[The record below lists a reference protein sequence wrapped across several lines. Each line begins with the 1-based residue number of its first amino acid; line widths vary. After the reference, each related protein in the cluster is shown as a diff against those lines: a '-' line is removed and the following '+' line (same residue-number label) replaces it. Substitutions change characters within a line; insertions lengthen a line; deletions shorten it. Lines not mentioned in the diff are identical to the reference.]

1 MALTKNELLEMI
13 NSTISSNGTKAI
25 TGDALNAALTA
36 LVEASQQHI
45 YEFPEGIWAA
55 NYKNPYIFTEAEA
68 EAFRTAW
75 ANRATTRFVARGTK
89 DGFEFFAEL
98 AGLYDANNATYFF
111 GAGGQSF
118 WDNIFV
124 DLEVSDEDGV
134 LKSYV

>member
-1 MALTKNELLEMI
+1 MALTKDELLEMI

-36 LVEASQQHI
+36 LVEASQPT

-89 DGFEFFAEL
+89 DGYEFFAVV
-98 AGLYDANNATYFF
+98 AGLYVAGDSTYYF
-111 GAGGQSF
+111 GAGGQTF
-118 WDNIFV
+118 WDNIFN
-124 DLEVSDEDGV
+124 DLAVYDVDGV
-134 LKSYV
+134 LQSYV

>member
-1 MALTKNELLEMI
+1 MALTKDELLEMI

-36 LVEASQQHI
+36 IVDASQQHI
-45 YEFPEGIWAA
+45 YEFPKGIWAA
-55 NYKNPYIFTEAEA
+55 NYKNPYIFTEA

-89 DGFEFFAEL
+89 DGYEFFAVV
-98 AGLYDANNATYFF
+98 AGLYDTNNATYFF

-118 WDNIFV
+118 WDNIFF
-124 DLEVSDEDGV
+124 DLEVLDEDGV